1 MRKPSTCRGIKWIH
15 NCEDD
20 ATWTTSRGM
29 RTIINYPVAASQ
41 ELAAEAGFLLSSW
54 EDEAHQGRQT
64 GSQGNKEKKTRRA
77 KDLWFLALSLIVWPD
92 SVARKHS
99 STFTTLHHF
108 ILWFGSAFQ
117 VIASPH
123 FCKHDHAWLCFISYF
138 YIHIFS
144 VCSSQE
150 KKNYIKPK
158 SHFLEPS
165 FGSCREWGCLC
176 FLLLE
181 LVDYKDREQYV
192 SWEEPL
198 KRFLL

>member
-1 MRKPSTCRGIKWIH
+1 MNSRLWRWCHLDYFQRHEDHHKLPCGCQPRACSWGRFSAIQLGGWSTSG
-15 NCEDD
+15 
-20 ATWTTSRGM
+20 
-29 RTIINYPVAASQ
+29 
-41 ELAAEAGFLLSSW
+41 EADW
-54 EDEAHQGRQT
+54 EPGKQG
-64 GSQGNKEKKTRRA
+64 EKNRRA

-165 FGSCREWGCLC
+165 FDSCREWGCLC